1 VNEGPVRVLVLV
13 LVHERQNE
21 DEPITQSLNHSTTRM
36 LLELRISNFAV
47 IESLAIHCEAGL
59 NALTG
64 ETGAGKS
71 IIVGALGLLLG
82 ERASSESIRT
92 GASKATVEGVFDVAR
107 NNNVLGML
115 AEQGIEADD
124 GLLILRREVSLEG
137 RSRAWVNGAASTA
150 TFVGQ
155 LGRTLVDLHGQ
166 HEGQTLMRGDEQR
179 AILDEYAGATE
190 LATQVANAFH
200 KVRDLQNDLE
210 ELERRRRDAEQRADY
225 LRFQVNEINTAK
237 LRSGEDVELTSE
249 SVRLEHSEELAQLAT
264 TLSEALYASDD
275 SIATRLGEV
284 RRVLDHLIR
293 IDRTQDD
300 ARELLDTAYYAIE
313 ELGRRFGDYG
323 ESIEYDPAR
332 LQEVRTRL
340 DLLYR
345 LKAKYGPEIEDVV
358 ATAEKA
364 NEELSLVDDGGLRRK
379 EVEAALASAQSDLA
393 RVANDLSKQRRK
405 AAARLQKEVTA
416 LLPDLGMASGKFD
429 VALSAHDTTSAH
441 GNESVE
447 FLIALNAGFEPR
459 SLSRVASGGELSRVM
474 LALKTILAR
483 IDRVPT
489 LIFDEVDAG
498 IGGRVATQVA
508 DKLRDVAQHH
518 QVFVITHLPQLAS
531 RAAHHLLVEKVE
543 REGTTLTRVSELK
556 GEERVRELAR
566 MLGGDPESTVSL
578 EHAREMLR

>member
-1 VNEGPVRVLVLV
+1 
-13 LVHERQNE
+13 
-21 DEPITQSLNHSTTRM
+21 M

-82 ERASSESIRT
+82 ERASSENIRT
-92 GASKATVEGVFDVAR
+92 GATKATVEGVFDIAR
-107 NNNVLGML
+107 RKNVLSML

-124 GLLILRREVSLEG
+124 GLLILRREVSVEG

-155 LGRTLVDLHGQ
+155 LGRALVDLHGQ
-166 HEGQTLMRGDEQR
+166 HEGQTLMRADEQR

-190 LATQVANAFH
+190 LAESVAEAFH
-200 KVRDLQNDLE
+200 KVRALQSDLE

-225 LRFQVNEINTAK
+225 LRFQVNEIESAK
-237 LRSGEDVELTSE
+237 LRAGEETELTSE

-264 TLSEALYASDD
+264 TLSDALYAGDD
-275 SIATRLGEV
+275 SISTRLGEV
-284 RRVLDHLIR
+284 RRVLDHLVR
-293 IDRTQDD
+293 IDQTQQD
-300 ARELLDTAYYAIE
+300 ARELLDSAYYTIE

-345 LKAKYGPEIEDVV
+345 LKTKYGPEIEDVLAV
-358 ATAEKA
+358 AEKA
-364 NEELSLVDDGGLRRK
+364 GAELSLVDDAGLRRK
-379 EVEAALASAQSDLA
+379 EVEAALAAAEDELKHRSA
-393 RVANDLSKQRRK
+393 DLSKLRKK
-405 AAARLQKEVTA
+405 AAAKLQKEVSA
-416 LLPDLGMASGKFD
+416 ILPDLGMGSGRFE
-429 VALSAHDTTSAH
+429 VALNAHAHPTAH
-441 GNESVE
+441 GAESAE

-459 SLSRVASGGELSRVM
+459 SLGRVASGGELSRVM

-508 DKLRDVAQHH
+508 AKLRDVAHHH

-531 RAAHHLLVEKVE
+531 RATHHLLVEKVE
-543 REGTTLTRVSELK
+543 REGTTLTRVSELNA
-556 GEERVRELAR
+556 EERVRELAR
-566 MLGGDPESTVSL
+566 MLGGDPESNVSL

>member
-1 VNEGPVRVLVLV
+1 
-13 LVHERQNE
+13 
-21 DEPITQSLNHSTTRM
+21 M

-82 ERASSESIRT
+82 ERASSENIRT
-92 GASKATVEGVFDVAR
+92 GATKATVEGVFDIAHR
-107 NNNVLGML
+107 KNVLAML

-124 GLLILRREVSLEG
+124 GLLILRREVSVEG

-155 LGRTLVDLHGQ
+155 LGRALVDLHGQ
-166 HEGQTLMRGDEQR
+166 HEGQTLMRADEQR
-179 AILDEYAGATE
+179 SILDEYAGATE
-190 LATQVANAFH
+190 LAADVGKSFQ
-200 KVRDLQNDLE
+200 KVRALQADLDD
-210 ELERRRRDAEQRADY
+210 LERRRRDAEQRADY
-225 LRFQVNEINTAK
+225 LRFQVNEIESAK
-237 LRSGEDVELTSE
+237 LEAGEEAELTSE

-264 TLSEALYASDD
+264 TLSEALYAGDE
-275 SIATRLGEV
+275 SISTRLGEV
-284 RRVLDHLIR
+284 RRVVDHLVR
-293 IDRTQDD
+293 IDQSQAD
-300 ARELLDTAYYAIE
+300 ARELLDGAYYAIE

-332 LQEVRTRL
+332 LQDVRTRL

-345 LKAKYGPEIEDVV
+345 LKAKYGPALEDVLE
-358 ATAEKA
+358 TAAKA
-364 NEELSLVDDGGLRRK
+364 SEELALVDDAGMRRK
-379 EVEAALASAQSDLA
+379 EVEDALTAAQDELNKNAA
-393 RVANDLSKQRRK
+393 DLSKQRKK
-405 AAARLQKEVTA
+405 AGTRLQKEVTA
-416 LLPDLGMASGKFD
+416 ILPELGMASGKFE
-429 VALSAHDTTSAH
+429 VALESHNQITAH
-441 GNESVE
+441 GNESIE
-447 FLIALNAGFEPR
+447 FRVSLNAGFEPR
-459 SLSRVASGGELSRVM
+459 SLARVASGGELSRVM

-543 REGTTLTRVSELK
+543 REGTTLTRVSELNS
-556 GEERVRELAR
+556 EERVRELAR
-566 MLGGDPESTVSL
+566 MLGGDPESNVSL